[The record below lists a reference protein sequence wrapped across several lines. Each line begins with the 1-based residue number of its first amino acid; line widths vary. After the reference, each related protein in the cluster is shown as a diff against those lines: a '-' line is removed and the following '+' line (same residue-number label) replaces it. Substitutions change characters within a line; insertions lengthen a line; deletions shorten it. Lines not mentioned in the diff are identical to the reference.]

1 MKLIASIMIIAAS
14 TLWGMNKAFRYSKRV
29 NELRQLQQAFKLLET
44 EIVYGFTPLAEAFL
58 HISQRHNGSIGKLF
72 AQMGIGVNDN
82 QNLTTGQLWEVT
94 LDRIWSETALKKRD
108 REILHQLGA
117 QLGATDRQD
126 QIKHIQLALRMLE
139 SEEMDAQHEQKMYA
153 SMYRNLGVLGG
164 LLLVIL
170 MY

>member
-1 MKLIASIMIIAAS
+1 MKLIASIMIITAS
-14 TLWGMNKAFRYSKRV
+14 TLWGMNKALRYSKRV
-29 NELRQLQQAFKLLET
+29 SELRQLQQAFKLLET
-44 EIVYGFTPLAEAFL
+44 EIIYGFTPLAEAFL
-58 HISQRHNGSIGKLF
+58 HISQRHIGPIGKLF
-72 AQMGIGVNDN
+72 NQMGSGLNENGD
-82 QNLTTGQLWEVT
+82 LTTGQLWELT
-94 LDRIWSETALKKRD
+94 LNRIWSETALKKGD

-117 QLGATDRQD
+117 QLGETDRQD

-139 SEEMDAQHEQKMYA
+139 SEEMDALHEQKTYA